1 MGENELTNNSKC
13 NQEWATVIKCP
24 SCKGFGTCQG
34 ICCVAC
40 KGKGLRYSFAD
51 GSLGILGEI
60 RK

>member
-1 MGENELTNNSKC
+1 MSTNNSKC